1 MILYFSGS
9 GNSLN
14 VADRIASVT
23 RQRLV
28 AIDDFTRSAVETIE
42 FGHDEAFG
50 IVCGVHFFGLP
61 AIVADFISEV
71 RFRGIPAYS
80 FSVLTYG
87 TMTGSAGLQLK
98 KLLSIK
104 DIKLDARFSVKMV
117 DTWTP
122 MFNLSDKAKTAE
134 TTHKAQRHIERIADM
149 IAMRKTGKFD
159 HASLPSWIGKLYYTT
174 YPSHRRTGKFH
185 VIAERCVSCGLCAR
199 NCPVRVIKMSESKR
213 PVWEAQQCTLC
224 LRCLHHCP
232 SAAIQYGSHTLRH
245 GQFVNPY
252 TAK

>member
-9 GNSLN
+9 GNSFN
-14 VADRIASVT
+14 VADKIASAT
-23 RQRLV
+23 HQRLV
-28 AIDDFTRSAVETIE
+28 AIDDLTRNAVDTIE
-42 FGHDEAFG
+42 FSHGEFLG

-61 AIVADFISEV
+61 AIVADFISGV
-71 RFRGIPAYS
+71 HFRGIPVYS
-80 FSVLTYG
+80 FSVLTFG
-87 TMTGSAGLQLK
+87 TMTGSAGFQLK

-104 DIKLDARFSVKMV
+104 GIKLNARFSVKMV

-122 MFNLSDKAKTAE
+122 MFNLSDKAKTVE
-134 TTHKAQRHIERIADM
+134 ITHKAQQHIERIANM

-159 HASLPSWIGKLYYTT
+159 HAALPSWIGKLYYTT
-174 YPSHRRTGKFH
+174 YPSHRRTVKFH
-185 VIAERCVSCGLCAR
+185 VMVERCVSCGLCAC
-199 NCPVRVIKMSESKR
+199 NCPVHAIEMSELKH

-232 SAAIQYGSHTLRH
+232 SAAIQYGSRTLRH

-252 TAK
+252 SR